1 MKDTEFYY
9 QLLGLRSP
17 WRVKTVNMDL
27 AGGEVRIEV
36 ECASTT
42 WADED
47 GNILH
52 IHSYEQREW
61 RHLDTCQLQ
70 TIIEARVP
78 RVLNPQTG
86 KTQMVNVP
94 WAAPRSGWTL
104 MFEHFAIRVLEACMT
119 ITDAA
124 KLLALNW
131 HQIQRIMERAVER
144 GLLRRKTVPIN
155 YVGCDE
161 KSFGRGQDYISV
173 MTDLDHERVLE
184 VVEGRTTQDALGLW
198 ESLDEQV
205 RSQIKGVALDF
216 SAGFAAAARQA
227 APQADIVYDKFHASK
242 LLGEGVDK
250 VRRQEHKILTA
261 QGDDTLKKTRTFWL
275 TGLDNMN
282 DRQFFSFEKL
292 VHLTLKTS
300 RAWEIKE
307 LFAYFWDQPT
317 KGEAHKY
324 FTKWY
329 GRTMRS
335 RLEPM
340 KKAAATF
347 KKHQAGLLNYITH
360 PITNALT
367 EGLNSRIQLLKA
379 AARGFRNFKHYRT
392 RILFFLGRLDLL
404 PALS

>member
-86 KTQMVNVP
+86 SRCFRVNWV
-94 WAAPRSGWTL
+94 APPKVRRMRFCNVRLAVS
-104 MFEHFAIRVLEACMT
+104 FPVRFVLLLTALIKYCVSL
-119 ITDAA
+119 AA
-124 KLLALNW
+124 K
-131 HQIQRIMERAVER
+131 
-144 GLLRRKTVPIN
+144 GD
-155 YVGCDE
+155 CD
-161 KSFGRGQDYISV
+161 
-173 MTDLDHERVLE
+173 
-184 VVEGRTTQDALGLW
+184 
-198 ESLDEQV
+198 
-205 RSQIKGVALDF
+205 VALPEIDE
-216 SAGFAAAARQA
+216 
-227 APQADIVYDKFHASK
+227 KFHASK

-347 KKHQAGLLNYITH
+347 KKNCEPFTKPPGTVVVC
-360 PITNALT
+360 TGT
-367 EGLNSRIQLLKA
+367 KG
-379 AARGFRNFKHYRT
+379 
-392 RILFFLGRLDLL
+392 
-404 PALS
+404 